1 MKKVFAVDWLLL
13 CAFVFLAC
21 SGFGLHLAGHG
32 ADYGVWYNWA
42 VFHAVASLS
51 FFVAAIFHIQTHWGW
66 YNGIFK
72 RGIGKRSKN
81 AVALSAVFI
90 CTAVSGAVVLAATE
104 GAGSPVGLW
113 HYKMAILMCLLSL
126 WHILKRFSLLLKSLK
141 DK

>member
-32 ADYGVWYNWA
+32 ADLGVWYNWA
-42 VFHAVASLS
+42 VFHVVASLS
-51 FFVAAIFHIQTHWGW
+51 FFVAAVFHARTHWGW
-66 YNGIFK
+66 YKGIV
-72 RGIGKRSKN
+72 RGGMGRKSK
-81 AVALSAVFI
+81 VTVLLSAVF
-90 CTAVSGAVVLAATE
+90 VFVAAT
-104 GAGSPVGLW
+104 GIVLLGVRGTHTLFGLW